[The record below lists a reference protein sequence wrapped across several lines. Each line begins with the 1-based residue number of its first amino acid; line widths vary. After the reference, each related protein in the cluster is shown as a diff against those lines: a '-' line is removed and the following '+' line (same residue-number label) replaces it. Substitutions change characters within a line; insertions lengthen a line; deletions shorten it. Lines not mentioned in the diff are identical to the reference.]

1 MLDFVNSSLRRL
13 QKEEKSYESIRNKN
27 KVIKNIPFNSTTK
40 KMTVV
45 IELEPEKRVRVFTKG
60 ASECIIDDCNTM
72 LDKGNQVVELDLN
85 KREKLKDTVLKTMA
99 QQALRTIALAYKD
112 LTYEEYKKQFKEE

>member
-13 QKEEKSYESIRNKN
+13 QKDEKSYESLRNKS

-45 IELEPEKRVRVFTKG
+45 VELEPEKRVRVFTKG
-60 ASECIIDDCNTM
+60 ASECLIDDCNSM
-72 LDKGNQVVELDLN
+72 LDKNNQVTDLDLN
-85 KREKLKDTVLKTMA
+85 KREKLKDTVLKNMA
-99 QQALRTIALAYKD
+99 T
-112 LTYEEYKKQFKEE
+112 